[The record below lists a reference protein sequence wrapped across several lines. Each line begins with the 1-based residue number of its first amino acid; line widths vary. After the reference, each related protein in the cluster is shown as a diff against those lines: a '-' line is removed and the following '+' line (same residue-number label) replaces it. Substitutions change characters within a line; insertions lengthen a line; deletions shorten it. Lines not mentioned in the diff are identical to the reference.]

1 MTALTSRTYWAA
13 LAAAVVGVAALTSAH
28 SALQVDGAVELQG
41 KLAHDDQLSGV
52 ALWQDLLIAC
62 PDEGAEF
69 NVLRRTGEGYDLVSK
84 VNLLDGE
91 DDEIDME
98 GAASD
103 GKYIYIVGSHSMRR
117 KEVDDDGDRLKNR
130 KKQKNVKPHEAS
142 YSLFRITLD
151 EHGKLLTN
159 ESISLKDI
167 LEADEILAPY
177 VTIPGKENGID
188 VEGIAV
194 KDGMIYVGF
203 RGPVLRQNFV
213 PVLRFR
219 FDAPQDYTLQFVKL
233 DGRGIRDLAAVD
245 GGFLVL
251 AGPVGDGDSSYQ
263 LHLWN
268 GEDCIPGDAGPAG
281 RLTPLGELRGNEEV
295 KPEALAAIDD
305 RAAQWRLLL
314 LRDGDSEALEVVVA
328 KP

>member
-1 MTALTSRTYWAA
+1 MTALTPRTYWSVLAATVVGLAA
-13 LAAAVVGVAALTSAH
+13 LKTAH

-52 ALWQDLLIAC
+52 TLWQDLLIAC

-69 NVLRRTGEGYDLVSK
+69 NVLKPADEGYDLIAK

-117 KEVDDDGDRLKNR
+117 KQVDDDGDRQKNR
-130 KKQKNVKPHEAS
+130 KKQRNVKPHEAS

-151 EHGKLLTN
+151 EKGKLLTN
-159 ESISLKDI
+159 ESISLKEI
-167 LEADEILAPY
+167 LEADDILGPY
-177 VTIPGKENGID
+177 VSIPGKENGID

-194 KDGMIYVGF
+194 QDGMIYVGF

-219 FDAPQDYTLQFVKL
+219 FESPQDYTLQFVKL

-245 GGFLVL
+245 DGFLVL
-251 AGPVGDGDSSYQ
+251 AGPVGDGDASYQ

-268 GEDCIPGDAGPAG
+268 GEDCIPGDADPAG
-281 RLTPLGELRGNEEV
+281 RLTPLGELRGNDDV
-295 KPEALAAIDD
+295 KPEALVALNERD
-305 RAAQWRLLL
+305 AQWRLLL